1 MAEEFFQVLVDCM
14 AREGKRH
21 PGRPIA
27 PEVLEAFMNDAVGRP
42 RKAVAPEPAI
52 PPPVA
57 SESVASAVPAPGA
70 ELDSTP
76 VSACPSLEVL
86 GAMVRDCRRCALAA
100 TRHNTVFGEGNPHAK
115 LMFIGEGPGYD
126 EDMQGRPFVGR
137 AGKLLDR
144 MIAAMQFTR
153 EEVYIANVVKCRPP
167 QNRTPYPDEAASCIG
182 YLKRQIELIRP
193 EVIVLLG
200 ATAVGF
206 LLEKQGGITK
216 LRGKWLGYNGIPV
229 MPTFHP
235 AYLLRQES
243 AKRDAWN
250 DLQQVMKVFGKVY
263 RRK

>member
-76 VSACPSLEVL
+76 VSACPSLEAL

-126 EDMQGRPFVGR
+126 EDN
-137 AGKLLDR
+137 AGAPL
-144 MIAAMQFTR
+144 
-153 EEVYIANVVKCRPP
+153 CR
-167 QNRTPYPDEAASCIG
+167 TGWKTS
-182 YLKRQIELIRP
+182 
-193 EVIVLLG
+193 
-200 ATAVGF
+200 
-206 LLEKQGGITK
+206 
-216 LRGKWLGYNGIPV
+216 
-229 MPTFHP
+229 
-235 AYLLRQES
+235 
-243 AKRDAWN
+243 
-250 DLQQVMKVFGKVY
+250 
-263 RRK
+263 

>member
-1 MAEEFFQVLVDCM
+1 
-14 AREGKRH
+14 
-21 PGRPIA
+21 
-27 PEVLEAFMNDAVGRP
+27 
-42 RKAVAPEPAI
+42 
-52 PPPVA
+52 
-57 SESVASAVPAPGA
+57 
-70 ELDSTP
+70 
-76 VSACPSLEVL
+76 
-86 GAMVRDCRRCALAA
+86 MVRDCRRCALAA

-167 QNRTPYPDEAASCIG
+167 QNRIPYPDEAASCIG